1 LPVTNTEDLRRAL
14 LDTIDRKNIIIPN
27 PPKNSWPPPVLLKY
41 AGVKAWS
48 AFARGAAVW
57 GIEETGGNYQIAGY
71 RTHRNG
77 YWEKDPEKKIF
88 PPRSTVE
95 QVIDRMIAILQEPK
109 VAKTALPR
117 KFRSIL
123 VFRPAPTFT
132 SDFPG

>member
-1 LPVTNTEDLRRAL
+1 MPVTNTEDLRRAL

-57 GIEETGGNYQIAGY
+57 SIKETGGNYQIAGY

-77 YWEKDPEKKIF
+77 YWEKDPEQKINF

-95 QVIDRMIAILQEPK
+95 QVIDRMIAILQE
-109 VAKTALPR
+109 AARGSSKT
-117 KFRSIL
+117 
-123 VFRPAPTFT
+123 
-132 SDFPG
+132 